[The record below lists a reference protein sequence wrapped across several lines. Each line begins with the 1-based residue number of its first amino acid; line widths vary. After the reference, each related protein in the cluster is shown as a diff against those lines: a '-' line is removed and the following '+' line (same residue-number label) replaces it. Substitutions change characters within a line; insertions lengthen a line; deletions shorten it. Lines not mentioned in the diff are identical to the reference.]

1 MTEEDL
7 DRLAVLIAKA
17 LVDGQPNENRKSGAS
32 RGTRREAW
40 LPIPVRPEA
49 PERGKTGDAPVWSG
63 AAQSLAD
70 QTSGDSSSSRS
81 HRVPISELTNAT
93 RAAAAGRGAPPR
105 RETTG
110 RAQPAGRNRPAN
122 AAAIDVTVGV
132 SNRHIHLSPATFRE
146 LFGTEA
152 PTVDRAIKQPG
163 QFAARECVDV
173 VGPKGQINR
182 VRVVGPARGETQL
195 EVAISDCHRLGI
207 DAPVA
212 ASGSLAASAGG
223 VTLVGPAGSVALTRG
238 VIVAARHLHLSEGD
252 ARRWGL
258 HDGDRLDVRT
268 GSDRRPV
275 TFHNVLVRTGPTHA
289 TELHLDLDEALAAA
303 VKTGDRATI
312 LAWRASPERK
322 RRLITER
329 DVRDMA
335 SRNET
340 VPADAILTPAAR
352 DRARALKLLAP

>member
-7 DRLAVLIAKA
+7 DRLAALIAKA
-17 LVDGQPNENRKSGAS
+17 LVDGQHRESPKSRPS
-32 RGTRREAW
+32 RGAERTVW
-40 LPIPVRPEA
+40 LPIPVRPEG

-70 QTSGDSSSSRS
+70 QTTGGSSSSPG

-93 RAAAAGRGAPPR
+93 RAAAAGRGAPSR

-110 RAQPAGRNRPAN
+110 RALPAGRSRPAN

-132 SNRHIHLSPATFRE
+132 SNRHIHLAPADFRE
-146 LFGTEA
+146 LFGNEG

-163 QFAARECVDV
+163 QFAAKESVDV
-173 VGPKGQINR
+173 VGPKGRIDR
-182 VRVVGPARGETQL
+182 VRVVGPARGATQL
-195 EVAISDCHRLGI
+195 EVSISDCHRLGI

-223 VTLVGPAGSVALTRG
+223 VTLIGPAGSVALTRG
-238 VIVAARHLHLSEGD
+238 VIVAARHLHLSEDD

-258 HDGDRLDVRT
+258 HDGDRLDVRS

-275 TFHNVLVRTGPTHA
+275 TFHNVLVRMGPTHA
-289 TELHLDLDEALAAA
+289 TELHLDLDEALAAEL
-303 VKTGDRATI
+303 KTGDRATI
-312 LAWRASPERK
+312 LAWRASAERK

-329 DVRDMA
+329 DVREMA

-340 VPADAILTPAAR
+340 LPTDAILTPAAR